1 MSNSSDFTVFI
12 IDDDDA
18 VRHSL
23 CLMIEQEGFNVQT
36 FENAENFLK
45 NYPCQSNGCIILDL
59 NMPGMDGLQLQ
70 EALNNKED
78 TLPIVFLTGY
88 GTIPQSVKA
97 IKAGAVDFLTKPITR
112 EKLLTC
118 IRSAVEECKKLLH
131 ADQQMRTAKS
141 LLSKLTE
148 REKEVLILIVEGY
161 SNKEIAAQLQI
172 SHRTVEVHRS
182 KIMQKTGANHL
193 LELKQIA
200 QESNQCRFSS

>member
-12 IDDDDA
+12 IDDDAA

-23 CLMIEQEGFNVQT
+23 FLMIEQEGFTVQT
-36 FENAENFLK
+36 FENAENFLI
-45 NYPCQSNGCIILDL
+45 NYPNQSKGCIILDL
-59 NMPGMDGLQLQ
+59 NMPGMNGLQLQ
-70 EALNNKED
+70 EALSNKGD
-78 TLPIVFLTGY
+78 TLPIIFLTGY

-97 IKAGAVDFLTKPITR
+97 IKAGAVDFLTKPVTR
-112 EKLLTC
+112 VKLLTC
-118 IRSAVEECKKLLH
+118 IRSAFEECKKLLQT
-131 ADQQMRTAKS
+131 DQQMRTAKS

-148 REKEVLILIVEGY
+148 REKEILTLVVEGY

-182 KIMQKTGANHL
+182 RIMQKTGASHL

-200 QESNQCRFSS
+200 QESNPY